1 MKCIKTIKN
10 YLKRCSNEC
19 RRTQFKLGLLVGA
32 IFLLI
37 AIFVWSFGKNSHR
50 ILSIYLFP
58 KFAMPLMI
66 MYVLWSLIYIIIGFS
81 VFSMMFNCESYKK
94 HISQKIIFLICM
106 SVLFSF
112 FSYLLFFSAN
122 APLMTFLM
130 YLVAIVFVALAF
142 VESRKVFTLWTMMIF
157 MYFLWLVYN
166 SIVCLSFLIIN

>member
-10 YLKRCSNEC
+10 YLKRCSNEFK
-19 RRTQFKLGLLVGA
+19 RTQFKLGLVVGA

-37 AIFVWSFGKNSHR
+37 AIFVWSFGKNSHK

-58 KFAMPLMI
+58 KFALPLMI
-66 MYVLWSLIYIIIGFS
+66 MYILWSLMYIMIGFF
-81 VFSMMFNCESYKK
+81 VFSVTYNCESYKK

-122 APLMTFLM
+122 APFLTFLM
-130 YLVAIVFVALAF
+130 FLVAIIFTTVAF
-142 VESRKVFTLWTMMIF
+142 MESKKVFSLWTTMIF
-157 MYFLWLVYN
+157 AYLLWLVYN
-166 SIVCLSFLIIN
+166 SILCLSFLIIN